1 MTPKVAKDEILV
13 EGKIYSAENLAQ
25 SHPGGKLFVRA
36 FAGLDASTAFLTYH
50 RRKFP
55 HSRAKN
61 ALKED
66 GEDSNNP
73 EGWDEEYL
81 ELCRLVEK
89 VIPRMKSFAPWY
101 YYVKVAIILSMAV
114 SIEYYMHKNVFY
126 HPLLCGFLGY
136 IFAVIGLNI
145 QHDANHGAISR
156 RPLVN
161 RILGMSQNW
170 IGGSAINWIHQHVVQ
185 HHIHTNDID
194 QDPDMDGGILIRI
207 NAKTPLM
214 KFHIVQHIYF
224 FFLLSFYGFSVV
236 IRSLLNV
243 IVGKHFTPMS
253 SLFKKY
259 RVIEVFSSVFFIL
272 RLMVFPIY
280 QAPEIQ
286 TVLSLSLMFIVAGYY
301 LSLFFAISHNFEGVE
316 MNMKNAKSSSILR
329 TQVATSSNVGG
340 EILCFLNGGLNYQI
354 EHHLF
359 PRISHCHYPKIAP
372 VVRQF
377 CEERNI
383 PYVHFPSVLDNINS
397 AIKHLVF
404 MGGNAEPF
412 PELNTHILA
421 SKLQS

>member
-1 MTPKVAKDEILV
+1 MRAIDLSLNSPIHDVSLIGLIREEGCSNLLKNLFSREFGSNRILGV
-13 EGKIYSAENLAQ
+13 SC
-25 SHPGGKLFVRA
+25 FVRA
-36 FAGLDASTAFLTYH
+36 FAGLDASTLLFSLITDESFH
-50 RRKFP
+50 TRGR
-55 HSRAKN
+55 KN

-73 EGWDEEYL
+73 EGKFVGMEEYL

-101 YYVKVAIILSMAV
+101 YYVKVAITFYRWLSLLNITCIRMF
-114 SIEYYMHKNVFY
+114 FY
-126 HPLLCGFLGY
+126 HPLLCGSLGY

-207 NAKTPLM
+207 NANNSIDEISHCSNT
-214 KFHIVQHIYF
+214 FYF
-224 FFLLSFYGFSVV
+224 SFFCHFNGFSV
-236 IRSLLNV
+236 
-243 IVGKHFTPMS
+243 
-253 SLFKKY
+253 
-259 RVIEVFSSVFFIL
+259 
-272 RLMVFPIY
+272 
-280 QAPEIQ
+280 
-286 TVLSLSLMFIVAGYY
+286 
-301 LSLFFAISHNFEGVE
+301 
-316 MNMKNAKSSSILR
+316 
-329 TQVATSSNVGG
+329 
-340 EILCFLNGGLNYQI
+340 GLNYQI

-372 VVRQF
+372 VVRHF